1 MNRHFHQKKKKRLQR
16 GDKLVLKIG
25 IPATILTAL
34 IIQLTVRGVPVL
46 LDNIITFINQQA
58 ERSRRI
64 IAGYAAQK
72 EKDAS
77 FRTEKKY
84 QVDESYEIGTFKYS
98 SNPYKPSKEDLIRDF
113 EKYRKNQTEG
123 DDAIYQEI
131 QRRER
136 KQEIEKYQEIFKEE
150 KDF

>member
-84 QVDESYEIGTFKYS
+84 QVDESYEIGTSKYS

-150 KDF
+150 KGF

>member
-98 SNPYKPSKEDLIRDF
+98 SNPYTPPKEDLIRDF

-150 KDF
+150 KGF